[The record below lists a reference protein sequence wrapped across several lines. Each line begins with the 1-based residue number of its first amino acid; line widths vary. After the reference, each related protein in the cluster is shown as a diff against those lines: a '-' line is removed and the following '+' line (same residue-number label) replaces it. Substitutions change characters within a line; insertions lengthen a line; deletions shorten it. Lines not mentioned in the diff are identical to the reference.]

1 MKLLII
7 TQKVDINDDNLSFF
21 HRWIEK
27 FSGRLEEVYVIC
39 LSVGEYDLPPN
50 VHVFSMGKERGV
62 PKIGQ
67 LFLLQKYLIG
77 ILPRV
82 DGVFVHMC
90 SIYAICSYI
99 LAKIFRKKMIL
110 WFAHKNLGWKLRLAE
125 RLVDKI
131 LTASRESC
139 RLKRRK
145 KIKIVGHG
153 IDVNRFKPADSTNKK
168 DNFVIL
174 SAGRINPSKD
184 LETLVEAVD
193 ILIGTGNINN
203 LRIMIAGNPITAAE
217 DAYLKKIKDT
227 INEKG
232 LSDNFEFLGS
242 VPNHKMPEYYQ
253 ASDVFVNLSHTG
265 SMDKVVLEAMAC
277 GIPVLTCNESFDSLL
292 DEKYRFEKKNYKEL
306 ADKIFR
312 IKNNGFKDDLR
323 KIIVDD
329 YNLDN
334 LMDKIINEFKV

>member
-21 HRWIEK
+21 HRWVEK
-27 FSGRLEEVYVIC
+27 FSERLEKVYVIC
-39 LSVGEYDLPPN
+39 LSVGEYDLPDN
-50 VHVFSMGKERGV
+50 VHVFSMGKEEGYS
-62 PKIGQ
+62 KMKQ
-67 LFLLQKYLIG
+67 FLLLQSYL
-77 ILPRV
+77 LKNLSNV
-82 DGVFVHMC
+82 DGVFIHMC

-99 LAKIFRKKMIL
+99 PAKIFGKKMIL
-110 WFAHKNLGWKLRLAE
+110 WFAHKNLGWKLRLTE
-125 RLVDKI
+125 KLVDKI

-153 IDVNRFKPADSTNKK
+153 IDINRFKPSDNTNEKN
-168 DNFVIL
+168 NFVIL

-184 LETLVEAVD
+184 LETLVEAAD
-193 ILIGTGNINN
+193 ILIRKGNINN
-203 LRIMIAGNPITAAE
+203 LKLMIAGNPITAAE
-217 DAYLKKIKDT
+217 GVYLTKIKDI

-242 VPNHKMPEYYQ
+242 VPNYKMPEYYQ

-292 DEKYRFEKKNYKEL
+292 DKKYRFEKKNYKEL

-312 IKNNGFKDDLR
+312 IKNDGFKDGLR
-323 KIIVDD
+323 KIVVDN

-334 LMDKIINEFKV
+334 LIDKITNEFKV